1 MRRNKEEES
10 RRKKKRDEKCELH
23 IFEREIRKLFLIHT
37 IISRPFVCTSSEG
50 SGDTSC

>member
-10 RRKKKRDEKCELH
+10 RQKEENGRKMRITYILNEN
-23 IFEREIRKLFLIHT
+23 ISKLFLIHN

-50 SGDTSC
+50 SGDT